1 MYCDSVDESSSV
13 GPRPLFRRLCMER
26 IGLVESQVGEPT
38 AIRGGRAKT
47 YFTVNAEGIRQL
59 RASQRISK
67 SFWSGLPRLEG
78 RGA

>member
-1 MYCDSVDESSSV
+1 MYCDSVNESSSV

-26 IGLVESQVGEPT
+26 MGLVESQVGEPT

-59 RASQRISK
+59 RASQRILK
-67 SFWSGLPRLEG
+67 MLLE
-78 RGA
+78 RTPQA